1 MKTKIV
7 IKSGMGIA
15 SVFYEATRVI
25 DDHGYMSFCPL
36 ATIINYGSSKFKD
49 VVILFKDRSMT
60 PEEAAFIA
68 KKASEWPCCTGEQEI
83 EL

>member
-7 IKSGMGIA
+7 IKSGMGVA

-25 DDHGYMSFCPL
+25 DNRGYMSFCPL
-36 ATIINYGSSKFKD
+36 ATITNSGSSKNKA
-49 VVILFKDRSMT
+49 VYILFKDHSMT
-60 PEEAAFIA
+60 PEEAAFVA
-68 KKASEWPCCTGEQEI
+68 KKASEWPCCTGELEI